1 MHNAHD
7 PAPSR
12 NACAHRGAG
21 DVRKKQPPSG
31 TCTRTCTADAGCR
44 TPDVGRHLYLD
55 QAAELNI
62 DVPVL
67 QYVYG
72 VAKVQDALPSDRPLT
87 VEPQALSGLSA
98 TPI

>member
-1 MHNAHD
+1 MRTTQH
-7 PAPSR
+7 PAVTPVR
-12 NACAHRGAG
+12 TGALAMSE
-21 DVRKKQPPSG
+21 KKQPSSG
-31 TCTRTCTADAGCR
+31 TCTRTCTADAGRR